1 MTDQARWYG
10 IALAAL
16 PLGFV
21 VLGLISFAIYFMKTD
36 DDRADAAGNAENAGI
51 FRKDIELADL
61 RTYIEMLA
69 VKIGERNVEEYKNLQ
84 QAATWLESALGPNN
98 MGYKVERQ
106 TYQVGGKDCHNIE
119 VQIIGKTKPDEIVVV
134 GAHYDSVVG
143 TPGADDNAS
152 GVAALICLANA
163 FVGSEPERTLRFVGF
178 VNEEPPHF
186 QTGAMGSYVYAKRC
200 KERKEDV
207 VAMLSLDS
215 LAYYS
220 DVKGSQ
226 DYPPTLSARYPDTG
240 NFAAVVGNLESN
252 SLIDQVADRLQASAG
267 GVPVEKLSFAAS
279 LPGVGWSDH
288 WSFWEFGYPAAMVTD
303 TAPYRNEHYHK
314 PSDLPGTLD
323 FDRLQKVTIGLRA
336 VIAELVGDKGEM
348 EQPVGKSAKT
358 TK

>member
-1 MTDQARWYG
+1 MNDQARWYG
-10 IALAAL
+10 IGLAAL

-61 RTYIEMLA
+61 RTYVEMLA
-69 VKIGERNVEEYKNLQ
+69 VKIGERNVEQYANLQ

-134 GAHYDSVVG
+134 GAHYDSAVG

-152 GVAALICLANA
+152 GVAALVCLANA
-163 FVGSEPERTLRFVGF
+163 FVGTVPERTLRFVGF

-200 KERKEDV
+200 KDRKEDV
-207 VAMLSLDS
+207 VAMLSLES

-226 DYPPTLSARYPDTG
+226 GYPPVLSARYPDTG
-240 NFAAVVGNLESN
+240 NFAAVVGNLESS
-252 SLIDQVADRLQASAG
+252 SLIDQVADRLQASAV
-267 GVPVEKLSFAAS
+267 GVPVEKLSFSAS

-288 WSFWEFGYPAAMVTD
+288 WSFWEFGYPAVMVTD

-336 VIAELVGDKGEM
+336 VIAELAGDTGKM
-348 EQPVGKSAKT
+348 EKPVGKSAKT
-358 TK
+358 RE